1 MPGALEA
8 LAELRRRRVRLG
20 IISNTGGMT
29 RRAII
34 ETLPRDFDLG
44 AFEAGLVIFSSEVGV
59 EKPDPHIFRLA
70 VERTALPAEE
80 CLFCTENL
88 LHTLAAGG
96 DARGEG
102 LAAARKRCRHVSQR
116 PCRVRPARLIGRA
129 TRRLSGNQIATL
141 KGDRRG
147 YD

>member
-88 LHTLAAGG
+88 LHTLAAQQAGMRA
-96 DARGEG
+96 ARVLPPPGSDVG
-102 LAAARKRCRHVSQR
+102 TLVRDLAA
-116 PCRVRPARLIGRA
+116 
-129 TRRLSGNQIATL
+129 SGL
-141 KGDRRG
+141 LG
-147 YD
+147 